1 MTSNPQGATRS
12 NIGASVALV
21 LGGLIGGILFSGLLV
36 YVLSLTHFP
45 AFGNSNF
52 IRSLTTFSQVVFVV
66 LTVLCMLW
74 AHRGRLALQRGEK
87 LTYWRTH
94 FGPGFVGSLMVSGLT
109 TVSLAFPLA
118 ATKLYLHGITGDQAF
133 RTQYLTR
140 LTDTALLQDMAY
152 ADLPPFYP
160 AGWFW
165 LGGRF
170 ANMLGLSGWEAFKPW
185 AIISMA
191 AVAAFVTACWTLITR
206 PDKGIALGAIT
217 ALFAATYGS
226 PEPYAGIVAMVVP
239 LIFVLAWQALNPAG
253 DLPHEGWIST
263 IGTMVLLGLS
273 ATTYT
278 LFTAIPAVAV
288 VLTGIG
294 VTIYRGVKRG
304 KAKARKSVEYDSNHF
319 PQARLLTTRYVFQP
333 LVRTLI
339 IGVGALLI
347 AFIAWAPYILGSVG
361 RPRSGTGLASHYLP
375 ADGATFL
382 LPMFKTD
389 ATGLLCLIGLVW
401 LIVAVRRSRL
411 AQAFLIGIGS
421 MYLWTLASMSAVIL
435 GSTLLGFRVAL
446 PLTLT
451 FGLAGI
457 CGIIDV
463 THRITSVMIRNIV
476 VKHSKSPSSDAA
488 NNTANS
494 TAGDASSGISDDSS
508 IDASINS
515 SGASIDASSE
525 TKNVDAV
532 SEKPLVVSG
541 EDTVLSAATNPAKPT
556 PPLQLDDEA
565 TTLPR
570 AFTCLEPRTRR
581 SYMGKEQPA
590 HVRRT
595 ARTTVAVIGT
605 IAVLVSIGFAQDIPM
620 SLADEI
626 QMAYIDTDGDG
637 QRADRFPAGIPS
649 YYPQVHDIIMKDAM
663 ERYGSGVKEN
673 QIVLLTTEEP
683 LLAYY
688 PFRAF
693 QAISPHYANPLGLYN
708 ERNALIEKWALSTG
722 PEDLIRQLDSSPF
735 QAPTAFVFRREG
747 DNLSL
752 LMSEDVYPN
761 QPNVHDYQLSFPASL
776 FSNKCFAVHEVGPLT
791 VITRLCNAGKTP

>member
-12 NIGASVALV
+12 NIVASVTLV
-21 LGGLIGGILFSGLLV
+21 LGGLIGGTLLSGLML
-36 YVLSLTHFP
+36 YILTLTHFP

-52 IRSLTTFSQVVFVV
+52 IRSLTTFAQVVFVL
-66 LTVLCMLW
+66 LTVASMLW
-74 AHRGRLALQRGEK
+74 AQQGRLALQRGEK
-87 LTYWRTH
+87 LSYWRTH
-94 FGPGFVGSLMVSGLT
+94 FGPGIVGSVLVSGLV
-109 TVSLAFPLA
+109 TVSLALPLA

-170 ANMLGLSGWEAFKPW
+170 ANMLGLAGWEAFKPW
-185 AIISMA
+185 SIISMA
-191 AVAAFVTACWTLITR
+191 AVAAFVTACWALITR
-206 PDKGIALGAIT
+206 PDKGLALGTVT
-217 ALFAATYGS
+217 ALFATTYGS
-226 PEPYAGIVAMVVP
+226 PEPYAGIVAMVMP
-239 LIFVLAWQALNPAG
+239 LVFVLAWQALNPIG
-253 DLPHEGWIST
+253 ELRHQGWGAT
-263 IGTMVLLGLS
+263 ILTMVVLGLS

-294 VTIYRGVKRG
+294 VTIYRAVQRG
-304 KAKARKSVEYDSNHF
+304 KARARKSVEYDSNIF
-319 PQARLLTTRYVFQP
+319 PQAQVLTRRYMLQP
-333 LVRTLI
+333 LLRTLV
-339 IGVGALLI
+339 IGVGSLLI
-347 AFIAWAPYILGSVG
+347 AFIAWAPYLLGSIG
-361 RPRSGTGLASHYLP
+361 RPRSGSGLASHYLP

-389 ATGLLCLIGLVW
+389 ATGLLCLIGLIW
-401 LIVAVRRSRL
+401 LIVALRRSRI
-411 AQAFLIGIGS
+411 AQAFLIGIVS
-421 MYLWTLASMSAVIL
+421 MYLWTLASMSAVVL

-451 FGLAGI
+451 FALAGI
-457 CGIIDV
+457 CGIIDS
-463 THRITSVMIRNIV
+463 THRIITLLIRNVV
-476 VKHSKSPSSDAA
+476 VKPS
-488 NNTANS
+488 T
-494 TAGDASSGISDDSS
+494 T
-508 IDASINS
+508 
-515 SGASIDASSE
+515 
-525 TKNVDAV
+525 TKQVNALA
-532 SEKPLVVSG
+532 EKPLVVSG
-541 EDTVLSAATNPAKPT
+541 DETVLSGA
-556 PPLQLDDEA
+556 DDADTTGPMVQIEDDF

-570 AFTCLEPRTRR
+570 PFTCLEPRTRR
-581 SYMGKEQPA
+581 SYTGKEQPL

-595 ARTTVAVIGT
+595 ARTTVSVVGT
-605 IAVLVSIGFAQDIPM
+605 IAVLIGIGFAQDIPM
-620 SLADEI
+620 SLSDEI

-649 YYPQVHDIIMKDAM
+649 YYPQVHDIIMKDAV
-663 ERYGSGVKEN
+663 ERYGSDVKESE
-673 QIVLLTTEEP
+673 IVVLTTEEP

-708 ERNALIEKWALSTG
+708 ERNVLIEKWALSTS
-722 PEDLIRQLDSSPF
+722 PEDLLRQLDASPF
-735 QAPTAFVFRREG
+735 AAPTAFVFRREG

-761 QPNVHDYQLSFPASL
+761 QPNVHDYQLSFSAAL
-776 FSNKCFAVHEVGPLT
+776 FDSKCFAVHEVGPLT
-791 VITRLCNAGKTP
+791 VITRLCDSASET

>member
-12 NIGASVALV
+12 NIVASVTLV
-21 LGGLIGGILFSGLLV
+21 LGGLIGGTLFSGLMV
-36 YVLSLTHFP
+36 YILSLTHFP

-52 IRSLTTFSQVVFVV
+52 IRSLTTFAQVVFVV
-66 LTVLCMLW
+66 LTVLSMLW
-74 AHRGRLALQRGEK
+74 AHHGRLALQRGEK
-87 LTYWRTH
+87 ISYWRTH
-94 FGPGFVGSLMVSGLT
+94 FGPGLVGSLMVSGLT
-109 TVSLAFPLA
+109 TVSLALPLA

-140 LTDTALLQDMAY
+140 LTDTALLEDMAY

-170 ANMLGLSGWEAFKPW
+170 ANMLGLAGWEAFKPW
-185 AIISMA
+185 AIISLA
-191 AVAAFVTACWTLITR
+191 AVAGFVTACWTLISR
-206 PDKGIALGAIT
+206 PDKGIALGTIT

-239 LIFVLAWQALNPAG
+239 LVFVLTWQALNPIG
-253 DLPHEGWIST
+253 DLPHQGWGAT

-278 LFTAIPAVAV
+278 LFTAIPAMAV

-294 VTIYRGVKRG
+294 VTIYRGVQRS
-304 KAKARKSVEYDSNHF
+304 KAKARKAVEYDSHHF
-319 PQARLLTTRYVFQP
+319 PQVHLLTTRYILQP
-333 LVRTLI
+333 LLRTLV
-339 IGVGALLI
+339 IGVGSLLI
-347 AFIAWAPYILGSVG
+347 AFIAWAPYILGSIG
-361 RPRSGTGLASHYLP
+361 RPRSGSGLASHYLP

-401 LIVAVRRSRL
+401 LIVAARRSRI
-411 AQAFLIGIGS
+411 AQSFLIGIGA
-421 MYLWTLASMSAVIL
+421 MYLWTLVSMSAVIL

-451 FGLAGI
+451 FALAGI
-457 CGIIDV
+457 CGIIDG
-463 THRITSVMIRNIV
+463 THRIISLMIRNIII
-476 VKHSKSPSSDAA
+476 KPSTGAQKSPAGAQKSPAVAA
-488 NNTANS
+488 
-494 TAGDASSGISDDSS
+494 
-508 IDASINS
+508 
-515 SGASIDASSE
+515 
-525 TKNVDAV
+525 
-532 SEKPLVVSG
+532 KPLVVSG
-541 EDTVLSAATNPAKPT
+541 EETVLSAAADPTEPT
-556 PPLQLDDEA
+556 PVLQIDDDI

-570 AFTCLEPRTRR
+570 PFTCLEPHTRR
-581 SYMGKEQPA
+581 SYTGKEQPL

-605 IAVLVSIGFAQDIPM
+605 IAVLVGIGFAQDIPM

-626 QMAYIDTDGDG
+626 QMAYIDTDGNG

-649 YYPQVHDIIMKDAM
+649 YYPQVHDVIMKDAV
-663 ERYGSGVKEN
+663 ERYGSTVQEN

-708 ERNALIEKWALSTG
+708 ERNAVIEKWALSTS
-722 PEDLIRQLDSSPF
+722 PKDLIRQLDSSPF

-776 FSNKCFAVHEVGPLT
+776 FASKCFAVHEVGPLT
-791 VITRLCNAGKTP
+791 VITRLCQPAKTP